1 MILTIEAVSITIEC
15 DSRQGVTSPLAFSP
29 QICHCGHNTKNQ
41 MEILT
46 PNSTATIGIHL
57 PLLTR
62 DVTIFWE
69 SCDEATYQV
78 RRRDQVRLLA
88 MRLLC
93 PEELSYGRFAN
104 WAKYGATFA

>member
-1 MILTIEAVSITIEC
+1 
-15 DSRQGVTSPLAFSP
+15 
-29 QICHCGHNTKNQ
+29 

-46 PNSTATIGIHL
+46 PNSTATIGIQL

-62 DVTIFWE
+62 DVTVFWT

-78 RRRDQVRLLA
+78 RGRDQFRLLA

-93 PEELSYGRFAN
+93 PSELSYGRFAN
-104 WAKYGATFA
+104 WAKFGAEFA

>member
-1 MILTIEAVSITIEC
+1 MGMGGWSHRHCRRGVRLTGCPPFCHNVNP
-15 DSRQGVTSPLAFSP
+15 SPY
-29 QICHCGHNTKNQ
+29 IGH

-46 PNSTATIGIHL
+46 PNSTATIGIQL

-62 DVTIFWE
+62 SVTVWWE
-69 SCDEATYQV
+69 SCQEATYQV

-93 PEELSYGRFAN
+93 PEDLSYGRFAN
-104 WAKYGATFA
+104 WAKTGATFA

>member
-1 MILTIEAVSITIEC
+1 
-15 DSRQGVTSPLAFSP
+15 
-29 QICHCGHNTKNQ
+29 

-46 PNSTATIGIHL
+46 PNSTATIGIQT
-57 PLLTR
+57 PTADPRR
-62 DVTIFWE
+62 DRFWT

-93 PEELSYGRFAN
+93 PSELSYGRFAN

>member
-1 MILTIEAVSITIEC
+1 
-15 DSRQGVTSPLAFSP
+15 
-29 QICHCGHNTKNQ
+29 
-41 MEILT
+41 MEFFT
-46 PNSTATIGIHL
+46 PTSTAVMAIQM

-88 MRLLC
+88 CRLLC
-93 PEELSYGRFAN
+93 PEKISYGRFAN
-104 WAKYGATFA
+104 WAKYGATLA